1 MIDKKLLDWY
11 KINQRILPWRESH
24 NPYRIWLSEV
34 MLQQTQVSTVIPYF
48 NRFVSKYPTVQAL
61 AEAEE
66 DDVLKLW
73 EGLGYYSRARRLI
86 PCAKMVVEVFD
97 GVFPEDYHSIIK
109 LPGIGSYTA
118 GAILSIAYNLKYPA
132 VDGNVMRVFS
142 RLFKMENDISDAKSK
157 KVFEEKVLETL
168 PSDRRHFN
176 QALMELGA
184 TICTPTSPKCDICPL
199 RQECEAF
206 KDQTVLTYPIK
217 TKKIRKKTKKII
229 VCYIIH
235 DCQVMIEK
243 RPSEGLLAGLWGLP
257 IYEETIDT
265 LDRLLLEDYEL
276 KVTAKTYLRSNK
288 HVFTHLIWEMELY
301 QIEVDCKSFLE
312 YPQNKWIDKEDF
324 KKYALPTAFKKLIK
338 ETYET

>member
-48 NRFVSKYPTVQAL
+48 NRFVSRYPTVQEL

-86 PCAKMVVEVFD
+86 PCAKMVVEMFD
-97 GVFPEDYHSIIK
+97 GVFPEDYNSMIK

-142 RLFKMENDISDAKSK
+142 RLFKMENDISDTKSK
-157 KVFEEKVLETL
+157 KIFEEKVFETL

-184 TICTPTSPKCDICPL
+184 TICTPTTPKCEACPL
-199 RQECEAF
+199 CLECESF
-206 KDQTVLTYPIK
+206 KDQTVLNYPVK
-217 TKKIRKKTKKII
+217 TKKIRKKTKKMI
-229 VCYIIH
+229 VCYIMH
-235 DCQVMIEK
+235 DNQVMIER
-243 RPSEGLLAGLWGLP
+243 RPSEGLLASMWGLP
-257 IYEETIDT
+257 IYEEAIDT
-265 LDRLLLEDYEL
+265 LDGLLQEEYEL
-276 KVTAKTYLRSNK
+276 KVTSKTYMKSAK

-301 QIEVDCKSFLE
+301 LIEVDQKSYLE
-312 YPQNKWIDKEDF
+312 YPQNKWIDKVDF

-338 ETYET
+338 ESYEA